1 MKIFYTAL
9 LALIV
14 TIGLS
19 SCSKNKVTPSNNSHA
34 DTSMTLISNTALV
47 GNWNIVT
54 DTISYNGTNTM
65 YHGVATDHYIFTKYG
80 NLYINEAQYN
90 YVDTAIYNINSLS
103 YSVSWLNSYI
113 SVNGVSSRTA
123 STSAPYSI
131 TSLDTASLVLTSSI
145 QSGNGPRYEQII
157 FKKSK

>member
-9 LALIV
+9 LVSIV
-14 TIGLS
+14 TISLS
-19 SCSKNKVTPSNNSHA
+19 SCSKSKVTPTNPSRS
-34 DTSMTLISNTALV
+34 DTSTSLINNTALV

-54 DTISYNGTNTM
+54 DTIAYNGTNTM

-103 YSVSWLNSYI
+103 YSVGWVNSYI
-113 SVNGVSSRTA
+113 SVNGVSSRIA
-123 STSAPYSI
+123 SSSAPYTI

-145 QSGNGPRYEQII
+145 QSANGPRYEQIV
-157 FKKSK
+157 FKKTK